1 MGFQEMLS
9 LVPFLYIMLSS
20 RLIASLLGRIKK
32 MKNNLLD

>member
-20 RLIASLLGRIKK
+20 NSIFIREDKK
-32 MKNNLLD
+32 NEE